1 MNLEFIRENGLR
13 SWVLK
18 IVTKSVLCRTRPAVL
33 IFPSDIIKGEF

>member
-18 IVTKSVLCRTRPAVL
+18 IVTKKVFYVEPGLQ
-33 IFPSDIIKGEF
+33 F